1 MSGNT
6 FGSIFRV
13 TTFGESH
20 GEAVGAVIDGCPA
33 GLVFDIKKIQ
43 NALDKRKPGSENP
56 ATSTRKEPDRL
67 QVISG
72 VYDGVTTGAP
82 ITLTIK
88 NTDANSDDYKM
99 LKNVFRPSH
108 ADYTWQA
115 KYGIRD
121 WRGGGR
127 ASGRES
133 AARVAAGAVA
143 QMLLEKIGVTITAYT
158 KSAAGIHCSVKS
170 IPDKAIIEAN
180 PMKAA
185 DAQSSRLMMERIEK
199 LGKKGESCGGIVE
212 CIITGVPAGWG
223 EPVFEKLDSELAK
236 AVLSI
241 GGVKGIE
248 FGLGFLCANLSASE
262 YNDELFTDDGTTVR
276 FKTNRSGGILGGI
289 SNGEPIVFRAAVK
302 PVPSARIVQKTVRI
316 RAASVFEN
324 TDIQIKGR
332 HDVCLCARIVPVVE
346 AMSALCLADMYMRNA
361 HAHL

>member
-43 NALDKRKPGSENP
+43 NALDKRKPGSANP

-88 NTDANSDDYKM
+88 NTDANSDDYKI

-170 IPDKAIIEAN
+170 IPDKAIIETN

-223 EPVFEKLDSELAK
+223 EPVFEKLDAELAK

-241 GGVKGIE
+241 GG
-248 FGLGFLCANLSASE
+248 
-262 YNDELFTDDGTTVR
+262 ELFTDDGTTVR
-276 FKTNRSGGILGGI
+276 FKTNRSGGVLGGI

-324 TDIQIKGR
+324 TDIQIEGR

>member
-13 TTFGESH
+13 TTFGGSH

-43 NALDKRKPGSENP
+43 NALDKRKPGSANP

-223 EPVFEKLDSELAK
+223 EP
-236 AVLSI
+236 
-241 GGVKGIE
+241 
-248 FGLGFLCANLSASE
+248 GFLCANLSASE

-302 PVPSARIVQKTVRI
+302 PVPSAHIVQKTVRI

-324 TDIQIKGR
+324 TDIQIEGR